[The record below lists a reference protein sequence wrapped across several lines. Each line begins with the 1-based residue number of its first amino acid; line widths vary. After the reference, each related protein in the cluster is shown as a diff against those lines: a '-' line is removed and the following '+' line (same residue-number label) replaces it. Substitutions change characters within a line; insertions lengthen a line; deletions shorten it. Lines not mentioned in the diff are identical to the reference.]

1 MYGLPLHQAGQQ
13 GHVGRLPPSGW
24 ESHAQLLKFFSQ
36 NLSIIFS
43 LGPPEDSTKERS
55 IETLGRRESPLD
67 LRYRDF
73 VLGGGGQEGEAARG
87 GAEDLVSKLGSD
99 LTVMVTVLTL
109 TELSLDWEGKV

>member
-13 GHVGRLPPSGW
+13 GHVGRLPSPGW
-24 ESHAQLLKFFSQ
+24 ETHPDLVELVPQELPTVLG
-36 NLSIIFS
+36 
-43 LGPPEDSTKERS
+43 LGPSEDSTKERG
-55 IETLGRRESPLD
+55 IETFRRRESPLD

-87 GAEDLVSKLGSD
+87 GAEDLVSKLGPD